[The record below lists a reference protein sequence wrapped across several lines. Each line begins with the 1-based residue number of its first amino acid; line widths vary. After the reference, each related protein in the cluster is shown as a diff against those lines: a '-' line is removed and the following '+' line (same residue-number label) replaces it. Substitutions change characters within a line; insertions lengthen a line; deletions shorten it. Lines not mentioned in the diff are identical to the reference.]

1 MEAYGK
7 DLEKN
12 DHMSVGM
19 RRPNGDFERPILG
32 KGLFWTKPGIS
43 IWFFF
48 GCNLFLFVL
57 FQIFLYFILFSIIVY
72 IYIFYFLHF
81 CIFVEFLFVPF
92 FSLSKRLRNVIT
104 FLENLCLE
112 KYIGEG

>member
-7 DLEKN
+7 DLESN
-12 DHMSVGM
+12 DHISVGM

-48 GCNLFLFVL
+48 GSNLFLFVL

-72 IYIFYFLHF
+72 MYIFYFLHF

-92 FSLSKRLRNVIT
+92 FLYQRGFGTSSP
-104 FLENLCLE
+104 FLKTCV
-112 KYIGEG
+112 

>member
-7 DLEKN
+7 DLKSN
-12 DHMSVGM
+12 DHISVGM

-48 GCNLFLFVL
+48 FVCNLFLFVL
-57 FQIFLYFILFSIIVY
+57 FQIFFVFHFVFDYCIY
-72 IYIFYFLHF
+72 IYFL
-81 CIFVEFLFVPF
+81 LFV
-92 FSLSKRLRNVIT
+92 LL
-104 FLENLCLE
+104 
-112 KYIGEG
+112 